1 MIGIA
6 VFPAGKTAMAGS
18 LQDSHC
24 LCCSDPA
31 NFDAS
36 NVLGLMKARASPK
49 SVQLPIPPK
58 FRKQTCN
65 SRAIRGH

>member
-18 LQDSHC
+18 LQDSHS

-36 NVLGLMKARASPK
+36 KVFGLTKR
-49 SVQLPIPPK
+49 SVSSVK
-58 FRKQTCN
+58 
-65 SRAIRGH
+65 